1 MLRLSTR
8 EERDMSRSPLIS
20 LAGCEAAVV
29 VVGAPIA
36 AGTAA
41 APTTPV
47 PPPPPPPP
55 SGFRMSPNPSNAAV
69 GSGG

>member
-20 LAGCEAAVV
+20 LAGCEAEVV

-36 AGTAA
+36 AGTAG
-41 APTTPV
+41 APTTPL
-47 PPPPPPPP
+47 PPPPPPP
-55 SGFRMSPNPSNAAV
+55 SGFRMSPNPSNAVV
-69 GSGG
+69 GLSG